1 MNNKLYIILVGICF
15 SPASWSVLNEGNPS
29 MPPFA
34 QGQGA
39 LSYTFFNLSGQSCT
53 LTPEGAGPNPAAYAW
68 WGQNQGWV
76 NSGQYDYPGM
86 FNPDGIP
93 YVVGMN
99 GNYTQYESK
108 KGTSNYFTSSYI
120 FFDWPYSPIVSTP
133 GPQPLPNG
141 GTPVYEVL
149 VSSAFNN
156 WSWNTPAMGDSWIIS
171 CTVPS
176 STTAQANIAV
186 ASFASSQNALQSG
199 NTGFYVNADQTITS
213 SNYWYP
219 AYPGWFANA
228 DINPIAEGNPSQP
241 DQPCYG
247 GGSTTFACS
256 EPDSTECL
264 SNPNDYTNPNPSQ
277 PPTPPNPCGAGFTS
291 LTPQTGS
298 QSYNWNP
305 ENSNTQGGLWT
316 GINYSNYAS
325 IGSTYPAVLNLNM
338 PMLPI
343 NLGAYVQS
351 NSSNPAQLYP
361 AVAWTPIM
369 GGHLTYAI
377 GDPFIISSFAAKI
390 LGYLATNQ
398 SAQLNNASDLASI
411 SYSLMSGSNSVFS
424 VGSTAGNYVQW
435 LMGSQ
440 SSSQNYKGASQMA
453 AIAFQQTYDAA
464 QKNTQTTE
472 KIWGKIFQGLADTA
486 IYAVVAGI
494 NLIPGGEAVSSAVVA
509 GLTAEGTGFAI
520 NQVNSAI
527 SAPFTST
534 TDPTTPLSI
543 SAPAVVNPTYSSANL
558 LGLLLT
564 NSGVQDAINN
574 TMTWSSNP
582 SALLSNYSAYIDQS
596 CVEGSI
602 NTLGLVSNLF
612 TGNCTGVDGSAING
626 SSPSGV
632 NAPVYQNVYAGS
644 TPGNDG
650 SSPTPIPTST
660 SQLSIWSSILTGSDI
675 VVNEDGWLMLGDS
688 ANGNSPFQPPTQLY
702 ISNIPS
708 TFPSNATNP
717 GVNTT
722 FNPNTFTLTA
732 QSVVWNTPSGSGCT
746 SPATALNGSPTTC
759 EYPLQV
765 NATLKYTSCVS
776 DQNATGGI
784 IASFS
789 GSGTSL
795 SGTEVVLACACIP
808 TYLGGGAGTG
818 SVTSPITGA
827 SSVNSLLKCPQPS

>member
-1 MNNKLYIILVGICF
+1 MNHKLNIILVGICF

-53 LTPEGAGPNPAAYAW
+53 LTPEGAGPNPSAYAW

-99 GNYTQYESK
+99 ANYTQYESK
-108 KGTSNYFTSSYI
+108 KGTSDYFTSSYI

-133 GPQPLPNG
+133 GAQSLLNG
-141 GTPVYEVL
+141 GTPVNEVL

-156 WSWNTPAMGDSWIIS
+156 WTWNTPAMGDSWSIS

-176 STTAQANIAV
+176 STSAQTEIAV
-186 ASFASSQNALQSG
+186 ANFATSQNALQSG
-199 NTGFYVNADQTITS
+199 NTGFYVYNSSDKIWYPS
-213 SNYWYP
+213 SNYWFP
-219 AYPGWFANA
+219 AYPGWFASA
-228 DINPIAEGNPSQP
+228 DINPIAEGNPSKP

-247 GGSTTFACS
+247 GVSPSVYTCS
-256 EPDSTECL
+256 SSSSYFCL
-264 SNPNDYTNPNPSQ
+264 SNQDDYTNPYPSQ

-291 LTPQTGS
+291 LSPQTGS

-305 ENSNTQGGLWT
+305 QNSNTQGGLWS

-325 IGSTYPAVLNLNM
+325 VASPYPAVLNINM

-351 NSSNPAQLYP
+351 NSNNPAQLSP
-361 AVAWTPIM
+361 AVAWTPVM

-377 GDPFIISSFAAKI
+377 GDPFVISSFAAKI
-390 LGYLATNQ
+390 LAYLATNP
-398 SAQLNNASDLASI
+398 SAQLNNASNLASI
-411 SYSLMSGSNSVFS
+411 SYSLMSSTNPVFTVS
-424 VGSTAGNYVQW
+424 SIAGNYVQW

-440 SSSQNYKGASQMA
+440 SSSQNYPGVSQLAAS
-453 AIAFQQTYDAA
+453 AFKQTYTAA
-464 QKNTQTTE
+464 QNNTQTTE

-494 NLIPGGEAVSSAVVA
+494 NLIPGGEAVSSAAVA

-520 NQVNSAI
+520 KQVNSAI
-527 SAPFTST
+527 SSPYTTT
-534 TDPTTPLSI
+534 TDPTTPLSMT
-543 SAPAVVNPTYSSANL
+543 APAVVNPTYSSTNL
-558 LGLLLT
+558 LGLYLT

-574 TMTWSSNP
+574 TMGWTGSNP
-582 SALLSNYSAYIDQS
+582 SPLLSNYSVYIDQS
-596 CVEGSI
+596 CDDNG
-602 NTLGLVSNLF
+602 NTLGLLSNLL
-612 TGNCTGVDGSAING
+612 TANCTGVDGSAING
-626 SSPSGV
+626 SSPSGT
-632 NAPVYQNVYAGS
+632 NTIPPVYQNVYAGKGS
-644 TPGNDG
+644 TP
-650 SSPTPIPTST
+650 ST
-660 SQLSIWSSILTGSDI
+660 NQLSIWSSILTGSDI
-675 VVNEDGWLMLGDS
+675 VVNEDGWLMLGDY
-688 ANGNSPFQPPTQLY
+688 ANSNSPFQPPTQLY
-702 ISNIPS
+702 SPNIPS
-708 TFPSNATNP
+708 TFPSNATYP

-732 QSVVWNTPSGSGCT
+732 QSVQWNIPSGDTCT
-746 SPATALNGSPTTC
+746 SPATALNGTPTTC
-759 EYPLQV
+759 EYSLQTP
-765 NATLKYTSCVS
+765 ATLNYMSCVS

-784 IASFS
+784 IAYIPATAS
-789 GSGTSL
+789 GSSL
-795 SGTEVVLACACIP
+795 SGTQVVLACACIP
-808 TYLGGGAGTG
+808 TYLGGGGTVNSQAGA
-818 SVTSPITGA
+818 VTGA
-827 SSVNSLLKCPQPS
+827 TSANSLLTCPQPS